1 MATSFDLNGM
11 LLLVAEEIQDRV
23 DGIWKESEFLS
34 MLALFEEIFWSDHK
48 AFLPMLC
55 PNISFFSISTYNAYR
70 SFDNVPFYGPTQ
82 FILITNFFF
91 DNLVLWF

>member
-55 PNISFFSISTYNAYR
+55 PNISFF
-70 SFDNVPFYGPTQ
+70 F
-82 FILITNFFF
+82 NFHI
-91 DNLVLWF
+91 